1 MPKIFRKVGS
11 FFLDLIEITV
21 MAMAIFVVVY
31 LFLFQPHSVQGNS
44 MLPNFHNKEYIL
56 TDKVSYR
63 FSQPQRGDVIIF
75 KAPGNEDYEYIKRI
89 VGLPGEQVK
98 ISEGKV
104 YINDQLLNEL
114 YLPADL
120 PTRPGFFAAEGK
132 AVIIPANQYFVLGDN
147 RLHSSDSRDWGPVPQ
162 QNIVGK
168 AWFRY
173 WPMDQLGL
181 IPEEKY

>member
-11 FFLDLIEITV
+11 FFLDLIEVVV

-31 LFLFQPHSVQGNS
+31 LFLFQPHSVEGGS
-44 MLPNFHNKEYIL
+44 MLPNFHSKEYIL

-63 FSQPQRGDVIIF
+63 FGQPQRGDVIIF
-75 KAPGNEDYEYIKRI
+75 KAPRNEEYEYIKRI
-89 VGLPGEQVK
+89 VGLPNEQIK

-104 YINDQLLNEL
+104 YINNQLLNEA
-114 YLPADL
+114 YLPPDL
-120 PTRPGFFAAEGK
+120 LTRPGFFASEGK
-132 AVIIPANQYFVLGDN
+132 AVAIPPDQYFVLGDN

-173 WPMDQLGL
+173 WPADKLGI
-181 IPEEKY
+181 IPEPKY